1 MSSPEEDW
9 NEIVKKTKLTIK
21 FFLTAIADIFFLL
34 LIAIAGYLLY
44 LLVGWIDLSFTEWLL
59 FGIFIVLMF
68 IFIVLMFIFLK

>member
-9 NEIVKKTKLTIK
+9 DEIVKYTKLTIK
-21 FFLTAIADIFFLL
+21 ILLIAIADIL

-44 LLVGWIDLSFTEWLL
+44 LLVDWIDLSFTELLL

-68 IFIVLMFIFLK
+68 ILFKMK